1 MKKIFNLLL
10 VIGLFAVLPIT
21 TFAEPFNDNNGTT
34 AIIKE
39 DTKTII
45 FTDYKAADKLL
56 ELKEEEDLWTIEVH
70 GENEFSGMEFVNV
83 KMTGDGTMKFSGE
96 DLLSG
101 KSLTIDGAKL
111 MVASSGDDGISDV
124 DNFVINS
131 GDVSFDFDED
141 LGDHGLFCNA
151 LTVNGGNVLFDYSF
165 FNSHEN
171 AFAYV
176 QNGGKVVVKNSTFGF
191 GSLDSMTEKN
201 SFTLNDGTFEIE
213 NGEVGTYQF
222 NVNGGLF
229 KGTKANIGSKKFMIG
244 EKMELKNAYLF
255 HFVYESM
262 DIYMISDVDGSP
274 NEEYLNFTIE
284 PKVVPV
290 ADPPVE
296 NPNTGMFLGIG
307 AIVIGGI
314 ALTSMSVKKKMYRI

>member
-21 TFAEPFNDNNGTT
+21 TFAEVFNDNNGTT

-96 DLLSG
+96 DLLVG
-101 KSLTIDGAKL
+101 KNLTVDGAKL
-111 MVASSGDDGISDV
+111 ILTVNDSDGNAEV
-124 DNFVINS
+124 DSLIINS
-131 GDVSFDFDED
+131 GDVSFDFSDDSNE
-141 LGDHGLFCNA
+141 HGLFCNA
-151 LTVNGGNVLFDYSF
+151 LTVNGGNVT
-165 FNSHEN
+165 FNKSYIGTHSHF
-171 AFAYV
+171 AFV
-176 QNGGKVVVKNSTFGF
+176 QNGGKVVVKNDDFGL
-191 GSLDSMTEKN
+191 GSPTSMTEKDT
-201 SFTLNDGTFEIE
+201 FTLNDGTFEIE
-213 NGEVGTYQF
+213 NGEVLTYMF
-222 NVNGGLF
+222 NVQGGLF
-229 KGTKANIGSKKFMIG
+229 KAINANIDTIKIVIG
-244 EKMELKNAYLF
+244 DKMELKNGYLF
-255 HFVYESM
+255 HFT
-262 DIYMISDVDGSP
+262 SDTEDSYSITNVKDTAQIA
-274 NEEYLNFTIE
+274 LDFTIE
-284 PKVVPV
+284 PKVIPA
-290 ADPPVE
+290 ADPIE

-314 ALTSMSVKKKMYRI
+314 ALASMSIKKKMYRI